1 MRVALV
7 LGTAPGLVG
16 RRRRQM
22 MNWSVTMLVYRF
34 SSTLGVEVGHGTWDY
49 VIGVREGRGYGETA
63 ERIVV

>member
-1 MRVALV
+1 
-7 LGTAPGLVG
+7 
-16 RRRRQM
+16 M